1 MKNRKNSIKGFTL
14 IEMIVVIALIGI
26 LMGVAFPQTTK
37 FLAAGRDTKRISDVS
52 RVVPGYL
59 ELYFNQ
65 CGNYPGNYSD
75 CDPVSITWSDLGTQL
90 GAQGANV
97 LGNKGLPVATG
108 SFVYCYEP
116 TSNNFGYVLG
126 VQLEA
131 PNKAMEDSVTDIE
144 CEGHDCGTDKFYC
157 VQP

>member
-1 MKNRKNSIKGFTL
+1 MKNLRNSSKGFTL

-52 RVVPGYL
+52 RLIPGYL

-65 CGNYPGNYSD
+65 EGRYPPGD
-75 CDPVSITWSDLGTQL
+75 FAGLTEKLTK
-90 GAQGANV
+90 ANV
-97 LGNKGLPVATG
+97 LGGKKLPEATG
-108 SFVYCYEP
+108 GYTYFYCP
-116 TSNNFGYVLG
+116 GTNNFTYTLG
-126 VQLEA
+126 VKLETK
-131 PNKAMEDSVTDIE
+131 NKALEDSIGGAFCSVSCCNISPSSPTCSDYV
-144 CEGHDCGTDKFYC
+144 YC

>member
-1 MKNRKNSIKGFTL
+1 MNHQSTRGFTL

-65 CGNYPGNYSD
+65 KGEYPSGNWDSLEEA
-75 CDPVSITWSDLGTQL
+75 LGS
-90 GAQGANV
+90 GPQGANV
-97 LGNKGLPVATG
+97 LGNKKLPVAT
-108 SFVYCYEP
+108 SNSMYCYAP
-116 TSNNFGYVLG
+116 TNDNFGYILG
-126 VQLEA
+126 VQLEQ
-131 PNKAMEDSVTDIE
+131 PNKVLDDSIQNQLCEDLM
-144 CEGHDCGTDKFYC
+144 CGVGNVYC
-157 VQP
+157 VEP

>member
-1 MKNRKNSIKGFTL
+1 MKNRKNLTKGFTL

-52 RVVPGYL
+52 RLIPGYL

-65 CGNYPGNYSD
+65 EGKYPSGD
-75 CDPVSITWSDLGTQL
+75 FAGLTGKL
-90 GAQGANV
+90 GATGANV
-97 LGNKGLPVATG
+97 LGGKKLPEATG
-108 SFVYCYEP
+108 AYIYVYCP
-116 TSNNFGYVLG
+116 GDVNNYSYTLG
-126 VQLEA
+126 VKLETK
-131 PNKAMEDSVTDIE
+131 NKALEDSVT
-144 CEGHDCGTDKFYC
+144 GTCGTLNCGVGNVYC

>member
-1 MKNRKNSIKGFTL
+1 MKNRKNLTKGFTL

-52 RVVPGYL
+52 RVIPGYL

-65 CGNYPGNYSD
+65 EGKYPESTNWNDLVPKLGTDILGGKSLPKAIGNYTYFYCSGENNFTYTLGVKLETKNKALEDSVKGLDCANSFSCCNAGTCSPGNY
-75 CDPVSITWSDLGTQL
+75 V
-90 GAQGANV
+90 
-97 LGNKGLPVATG
+97 
-108 SFVYCYEP
+108 
-116 TSNNFGYVLG
+116 
-126 VQLEA
+126 
-131 PNKAMEDSVTDIE
+131 
-144 CEGHDCGTDKFYC
+144 YC